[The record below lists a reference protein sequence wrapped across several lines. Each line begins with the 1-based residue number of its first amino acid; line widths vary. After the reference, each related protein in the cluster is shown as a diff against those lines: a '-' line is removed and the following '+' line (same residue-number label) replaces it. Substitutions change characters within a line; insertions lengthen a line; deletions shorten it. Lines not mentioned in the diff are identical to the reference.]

1 MFLHFAAF
9 QVLAGMHLD
18 RRVGKVSTEVFKR
31 GMRRVPS
38 EALVSACRLA
48 FDRDFGPIFGLVLAY
63 LYRAIFC
70 GFHCL
75 YLKCEVPLPIKS

>member
-1 MFLHFAAF
+1 MFLHFWTF

-18 RRVGKVSTEVFKR
+18 RRVGKVSTEGFKR

-48 FDRDFGPIFGLVLAY
+48 FDRDFGSIIQSIFD
-63 LYRAIFC
+63 RFWAILC
-70 GFHCL
+70 QIL
-75 YLKCEVPLPIKS
+75 TVYT